1 MKTCVIFPL
10 LMLGTA
16 LCAQAD
22 SSQADSSAAVAGT
35 ASENQNNITMSAQ
48 PAVDKPDRNLV
59 IITGARFVSMAAFW
73 GSPEVGDQPEVSE
86 LSPEN
91 DLPPP
96 RVASNFSPVLAS
108 STAKP

>member
-1 MKTCVIFPL
+1 
-10 LMLGTA
+10 MLGTA
-16 LCAQAD
+16 LCVQAD
-22 SSQADSSAAVAGT
+22 SSDPIATT
-35 ASENQNNITMSAQ
+35 ASQSQNNITIGASPGM
-48 PAVDKPDRNLV
+48 DKPIKNLV
-59 IITGARFVSMAAFW
+59 IITAARFVSMAAFW
-73 GSPEVGDQPEVSE
+73 GSPEVGDLPEVSD